1 MKKGSKKMSLEL
13 KVNTSFKHS
22 MDFMK
27 DKLISN
33 LNEANGKSFKVS
45 EKDFKTICNMIIL
58 SFDQCSPGVFNQ
70 AESLIKDLKK
80 NNNAA

>member
-1 MKKGSKKMSLEL
+1 MSLEL

-33 LNEANGKSFKVS
+33 LREANGKSFKIP
-45 EKDFKTICNMIIL
+45 EKEFASLCNMIVL
-58 SFDQCSPGVFNQ
+58 SFDQCSPGVFKQ
-70 AESLIKDLKK
+70 ADSLIKDLKK
-80 NNNAA
+80 NNNAT